1 MSPIQ
6 AQNILEDLKDRN
18 NLQAIQIKT
27 SSTNFNNRFK
37 GVSSMFRVMKNSL
50 HSMQGISNRTY
61 FKGLSGI
68 YFSECNGDDFEIII
82 IYDTSLNNLNR
93 IQVIP
98 SHSPLLGMDLFQEG
112 SERKELSDDLSRDF
126 VKFGGI
132 FDPAV
137 FGMWLTGSDPRNYYG
152 KQIIFDTKEIVG
164 GGTITG

>member
-82 IYDTSLNNLNR
+82 IYDSSLNNLNR
-93 IQVIP
+93 VQVVSRLRKMLGFDIQTEFGSFEQFEVRIRQM
-98 SHSPLLGMDLFQEG
+98 LGIV
-112 SERKELSDDLSRDF
+112 RKTQT
-126 VKFGGI
+126 FG
-132 FDPAV
+132 D
-137 FGMWLTGSDPRNYYG
+137 WYCNR
-152 KQIIFDTKEIVG
+152 
-164 GGTITG
+164 

>member
-27 SSTNFNNRFK
+27 SSNNFNNRFK

-68 YFSECNGDDFEIII
+68 YFSECNDNDFEIII
-82 IYDTSLNNLNR
+82 IYDTSLNKLNR
-93 IQVIP
+93 IQVI
-98 SHSPLLGMDLFQEG
+98 SRLRKMLGFYIQSEFG
-112 SERKELSDDLSRDF
+112 SFEQFEVRIRQMVGIVRKTQT
-126 VKFGGI
+126 FGN
-132 FDPAV
+132 
-137 FGMWLTGSDPRNYYG
+137 WYKKR
-152 KQIIFDTKEIVG
+152 
-164 GGTITG
+164 

>member
-61 FKGLSGI
+61 FKGLSGM
-68 YFSECNGDDFEIII
+68 YFSECNGDNFEIII
-82 IYDTSLNNLNR
+82 IYDASLNNLNR
-93 IQVIP
+93 VQVVSRLRKMLGFDIQTEFGSFEQFEVRIRQM
-98 SHSPLLGMDLFQEG
+98 LGIV
-112 SERKELSDDLSRDF
+112 RKTQT
-126 VKFGGI
+126 FG
-132 FDPAV
+132 D
-137 FGMWLTGSDPRNYYG
+137 WYQKL
-152 KQIIFDTKEIVG
+152 
-164 GGTITG
+164 

>member
-6 AQNILEDLKDRN
+6 AQNILEDLKDRK

-68 YFSECNGDDFEIII
+68 YFSECNGDDFEIIL
-82 IYDTSLNNLNR
+82 IYDNSLNNLNR
-93 IQVIP
+93 IQVI
-98 SHSPLLGMDLFQEG
+98 SRLRKMLGFEIQTEFGPFEQFEDRIRQMVG
-112 SERKELSDDLSRDF
+112 IERK
-126 VKFGGI
+126 VQKFGN
-132 FDPAV
+132 
-137 FGMWLTGSDPRNYYG
+137 WY
-152 KQIIFDTKEIVG
+152 
-164 GGTITG
+164 

>member
-93 IQVIP
+93 VQVVSRLRKMLGFDIQTEFG
-98 SHSPLLGMDLFQEG
+98 SFEQFEG
-112 SERKELSDDLSRDF
+112 RIRQMVGIVNKTQT
-126 VKFGGI
+126 FG
-132 FDPAV
+132 D
-137 FGMWLTGSDPRNYYG
+137 WYCNR
-152 KQIIFDTKEIVG
+152 
-164 GGTITG
+164 

>member
-93 IQVIP
+93 VQVVSRLRKMLGFDIQTE
-98 SHSPLLGMDLFQEG
+98 FG
-112 SERKELSDDLSRDF
+112 SFEQFEVRIRQMVGIVRKTQT
-126 VKFGGI
+126 FGH
-132 FDPAV
+132 
-137 FGMWLTGSDPRNYYG
+137 WY
-152 KQIIFDTKEIVG
+152 
-164 GGTITG
+164 